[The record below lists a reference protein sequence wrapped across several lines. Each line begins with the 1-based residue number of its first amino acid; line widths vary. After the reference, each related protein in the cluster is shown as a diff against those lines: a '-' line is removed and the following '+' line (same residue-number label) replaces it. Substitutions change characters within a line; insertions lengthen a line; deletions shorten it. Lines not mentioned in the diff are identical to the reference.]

1 MKKQDCAKNMRLVD
15 RKSFSLTL
23 LAAASE
29 LLPAVTQPAHA
40 DLAGAAAQGLP
51 LLGRFEALKGANA
64 FIGEWDLATMT
75 GPDGLLFLRKNGDVE
90 LTRQGKI
97 LGLGTDSWTYV
108 SAKGKETIV
117 KLRFD
122 LDVSTEDYGVLTYEA
137 TVDSAGGPERVMDG
151 LIFSDRGKQVGG
163 FKASP
168 RAPQQ

>member
-1 MKKQDCAKNMRLVD
+1 MRLVD
-15 RKSFSLTL
+15 RRSFSLTL
-23 LAAASE
+23 LAAASQ

-64 FIGEWDLATMT
+64 VIGEWDLATST